1 MYVGRPR
8 AVHMTSIRLLR
19 DLFHIQVS
27 GQLLFSILESS
38 VAGHYAY
45 SYLRRLKPRAG
56 QCPHS
61 VHDSCCSWRVL
72 GKSLCQQQ
80 SLESSQKKTF
90 MMGESSAVG
99 HALPLRYIPGQWLD
113 IALEWGPAGET
124 GRGAPTTPW
133 ESWT

>member
-38 VAGHYAY
+38 VAGHYAH
-45 SYLRRLKPRAG
+45 SFLRRLKPRAG
-56 QCPHS
+56 QCPRS
-61 VHDSCCSWRVL
+61 LHDSCCSWRVL

-90 MMGESSAVG
+90 MMGESSAAG
-99 HALPLRYIPGQWLD
+99 HALPLRHIPGQGLD